1 MVDITLILRI
11 ETGNLYRGD
20 VHIVIWKKR
29 HPYLADVFSGK
40 SFRVVYKKRDISS
53 FFPLKNCGEEI

>member
-20 VHIVIWKKR
+20 VHNVIWKKDI
-29 HPYLADVFSGK
+29 LILWM
-40 SFRVVYKKRDISS
+40 SFQVNL
-53 FFPLKNCGEEI
+53 FA